1 MWINNTIIYG
11 MPCCNLPLQHG
22 IFILEKSD
30 IIAKLIEG
38 DRRALA
44 RVISWVENESQGYD
58 ELLQQLH
65 FNKNIPII
73 GITGPPGAG
82 KSTLI
87 NAYTKYLV
95 EQNKKVAIIA
105 VDPSSPFNK
114 GALMGDRL
122 RMSEHFLHPNVFI
135 RSMATRGSLG
145 GLAPKIFEVAD
156 VIRASNFDCI
166 IIETVGV
173 GQSEVEIAALADT
186 TVLVLV
192 PEAGDDIQTIKSGV
206 MEVADVYV
214 LNKADRD
221 GANTFFK
228 NLTLLA
234 QNNMS
239 EHWEAPV
246 VKTIASKY
254 EGMNELDEAIN
265 KHFKSQHNTQRRL
278 HLLAEKALLFI
289 KNLRSKDVHIEQIAK
304 ELEEVYQNENFNI
317 YRFVKKYI

>member
-1 MWINNTIIYG
+1 
-11 MPCCNLPLQHG
+11 
-22 IFILEKSD
+22 
-30 IIAKLIEG
+30 
-38 DRRALA
+38 
-44 RVISWVENESQGYD
+44 
-58 ELLQQLH
+58 
-65 FNKNIPII
+65 
-73 GITGPPGAG
+73 
-82 KSTLI
+82 
-87 NAYTKYLV
+87 
-95 EQNKKVAIIA
+95 
-105 VDPSSPFNK
+105 
-114 GALMGDRL
+114 LMGDRL

-156 VIRASNFDCI
+156 VIRASNFDYI

-246 VKTIASKY
+246 VKTKPLN
-254 EGMNELDEAIN
+254 M
-265 KHFKSQHNTQRRL
+265 
-278 HLLAEKALLFI
+278 KA
-289 KNLRSKDVHIEQIAK
+289 
-304 ELEEVYQNENFNI
+304 
-317 YRFVKKYI
+317 